1 MDPFTL
7 VAMASGALKLIK
19 QSCEM
24 LNEGRAL
31 VKEVVGEVG
40 GAVDNIQGAKKDILS
55 LWGKITSL
63 FGIKPAPAPVAAPQP
78 ASRPVK
84 KVKQKPAEFD
94 ENALFAEVGKNL
106 TEFFKAYNALDLYIK
121 EEEEKSRHVFDPAS
135 DNSANAINRVL
146 AQLQMEKLNEELREY
161 MVYHVPPEMKDLYGR
176 VNSMLGQIA
185 NEQELARMDELQKKR
200 QLEWRKRQ
208 QATRIENRLLAM
220 GVTSLLILWVWA
232 TIMVMT
238 GRISTFR

>member
-1 MDPFTL
+1 
-7 VAMASGALKLIK
+7 MASGAFKLIK

-40 GAVDNIQGAKKDILS
+40 GAIDNIQGAKKDVLG

-63 FGIKPAPAPVAAPQP
+63 FGIKPSSAPVSAPKPVAKP
-78 ASRPVK
+78 AK
-84 KVKQKPAEFD
+84 KVKQKAPEFD
-94 ENALFAEVGKNL
+94 ENAIFAEVGKNL

-121 EEEEKSRHVFDPAS
+121 EEEEKSRHVFDPES

-146 AQLQMEKLNEELREY
+146 AQLQMEKLNTELREF

-185 NEQELARMDELQKKR
+185 NEQELARLDELKKKR
-200 QLEWRKRQ
+200 QVAWQRRQ
-208 QATRIENRLLAM
+208 LADRVQNRLMAM
-220 GVTSLLILWVWA
+220 GLTTILIIWLWIVML
-232 TIMVMT
+232 TMT
-238 GRISTFR
+238 GRLGT

>member
-1 MDPFTL
+1 
-7 VAMASGALKLIK
+7 MASGALKLIK

-24 LNEGRAL
+24 LNEGRAI

-40 GAVDNIQGAKKDILS
+40 GAVDNIQGAKKDILG
-55 LWGKITSL
+55 LWSKIAAL
-63 FGIKPAPAPVAAPQP
+63 FGIKPAPVPVAAPKP
-78 ASRPVK
+78 VAKPVK
-84 KVKQKPAEFD
+84 KVKQKAPEYD
-94 ENALFAEVGKNL
+94 ENAIFAEVGKNL

-121 EEEEKSRHVFDPAS
+121 EEEEKSRHVFDPES

-146 AQLQMEKLNEELREY
+146 AQLQMEKLNDELREY
-161 MVYHVPPEMKDLYGR
+161 MVYHVPPEMKDLYSR

-200 QLEWRKRQ
+200 NLEWRKRQ
-208 QATRIENRLLAM
+208 QATRLENRLLAT
-220 GVTSLLILWVWA
+220 GATVLLILWVWV
-232 TIMVMT
+232 TMMVMT